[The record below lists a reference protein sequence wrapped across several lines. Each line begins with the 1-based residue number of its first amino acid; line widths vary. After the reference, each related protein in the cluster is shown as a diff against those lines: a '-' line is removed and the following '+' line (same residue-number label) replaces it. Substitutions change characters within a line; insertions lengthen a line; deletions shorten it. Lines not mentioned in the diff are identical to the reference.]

1 MEAIQIIMICLIATI
16 FILLLSKE
24 NKEYGIYISIAVG
37 IIVFFFVVNKMKIII
52 EVMYK
57 IAGFI
62 DVDDIYIKILFQI
75 LGIAFITEFG
85 ASLCKDAGQ
94 NSIANNIELAG
105 KIMILVTSMPIILSI
120 IELIEGLI

>member
-1 MEAIQIIMICLIATI
+1 MEAVQIIMICLIATI